1 MSSDVIVETIEA
13 VEQSEVVSVSIKV
26 ALNIVSVSVAGIS
39 ATHNLTEHQLSEVRA
54 GGSTEMRGEM
64 MLKSGDDLV
73 SNRLEQS

>member
-1 MSSDVIVETIEA
+1 MEAIEA
-13 VEQSEVVSVSIKV
+13 VKQSEVVSVSIKV
-26 ALNIVSVSVAGIS
+26 ALNIVSVSVAGIP

-54 GGSTEMRGEM
+54 GCSTEMRGEM

>member
-1 MSSDVIVETIEA
+1 METIEA
-13 VEQSEVVSVSIKV
+13 VKQSEVVSVSIKV
-26 ALNIVSVSVAGIS
+26 ALNIVSESVAGIP

-54 GGSTEMRGEM
+54 GCSTQMRGEM